1 MMVAAERHG
10 EFVANLAT
18 EGSRLREFQMM
29 GIARRAL
36 TDQAGLR
43 ADEREVGRV
52 AASHRG
58 GITLRSLRRT
68 DQFSWTLLICSGI
81 QSTEHDLIGS
91 LDNPRVVGCKRVL
104 GGQTAVRP

>member
-18 EGSRLREFQMM
+18 EGSGLREFQMM

-43 ADEREVGRV
+43 GDECEVGRV
-52 AASHRG
+52 AASHRLAQRGHLFLIVRSLIFRCG
-58 GITLRSLRRT
+58 GDPGGLTLRSFLAHS
-68 DQFSWTLLICSGI
+68 QVGPVLVILCAAPNSWHNL
-81 QSTEHDLIGS
+81 
-91 LDNPRVVGCKRVL
+91 
-104 GGQTAVRP
+104 

>member
-18 EGSRLREFQMM
+18 ERSGLCEFQMM

-43 ADEREVGRV
+43 GDECEVGRD
-52 AASHRG
+52 AASHRLAQRGHLFLVLRPLIFRCGGHRG
-58 GITLRSLRRT
+58 GITVRSLRRT
-68 DQFSWTLLICSGI
+68 DRTGL
-81 QSTEHDLIGS
+81 DLAHLQRDS
-91 LDNPRVVGCKRVL
+91 KR
-104 GGQTAVRP
+104 